1 VSTISFSNFRRG
13 TIDHF
18 LIETY
23 DRHYMTNTDNKGRL
37 WSLQDVAGYLHVAE
51 KTVTRMIQ
59 RGEIPA
65 VRVGNQWRVIPAQLH
80 EWLQRSSS
88 RPGSL
93 QDLLRHDPTAVP
105 IDRLLHPEGILV
117 NATVSHRDHV
127 FDQLAQAVQRVYP
140 AIDAEAYSRSLKER
154 EDLVSTSLGGGL
166 AVPHVR
172 DTRENPAGSLDLFLL
187 TTEQPIPFGRDAC
200 SVFCLACTDDLVL
213 HLRLMQK
220 ISYVMRADG
229 AVEEVLRQTGVDD
242 VISSIIQLERNQ
254 NYEEQ

>member
-1 VSTISFSNFRRG
+1 
-13 TIDHF
+13 
-18 LIETY
+18 
-23 DRHYMTNTDNKGRL
+23 MTNMDNKGRL
-37 WSLQDVAGYLHVAE
+37 WSLQDVSTYLHVAE

-65 VRVGNQWRVIPAQLH
+65 VRVGSQWRVVPAQLH
-80 EWLQRSSS
+80 EWLQRSAS

-93 QDLLRHDPTAVP
+93 GDLLRQDPTAVP
-105 IDRLLHPEGILV
+105 IDRLLKPEGIVVRAAVSDQDEVFQELARV
-117 NATVSHRDHV
+117 VSH
-127 FDQLAQAVQRVYP
+127 LYP
-140 AIDAEAYSRSLKER
+140 AIDPKAYHRSLKER
-154 EDLVSTSLGGGL
+154 EYLVSTSLGGGL

-187 TTEQPIPFGRDAC
+187 TTENPVPFGRDRC
-200 SVFCLACTDDLVL
+200 SLFCLACTDDLVL

-220 ISYVMRADG
+220 IGYVLRADG
-229 AVEEVLRQTGVDD
+229 AVEEVLRQSGVDD